1 VYIGPGEDVQ
11 DKQLAALH
19 PTSGGTY
26 VYGRQR
32 LGDFRRRYS
41 LVISLMGSL
50 FLALGR
56 WCRPY
61 VYSRRAGRRRQSGH

>member
-1 VYIGPGEDVQ
+1 MKRSFVYIGPGGDVQ
-11 DKQLAALH
+11 DKQLAALY
-19 PTSGGTY
+19 PTSRGTY
-26 VYGRQR
+26 VYGRQ

-56 WCRPY
+56 
-61 VYSRRAGRRRQSGH
+61 